1 MNFLNDDESNGFSL
15 DRLVEKSNDIF
26 DERWIFLRSLKK
38 NGSQSFHHFNVGL
51 WKEGS
56 ISTIKFS
63 KKIERQ
69 KDRTI
74 YIGHWPQVD
83 FSSTKIFEN

>member
-51 WKEGS
+51 
-56 ISTIKFS
+56 
-63 KKIERQ
+63 
-69 KDRTI
+69 
-74 YIGHWPQVD
+74 
-83 FSSTKIFEN
+83 